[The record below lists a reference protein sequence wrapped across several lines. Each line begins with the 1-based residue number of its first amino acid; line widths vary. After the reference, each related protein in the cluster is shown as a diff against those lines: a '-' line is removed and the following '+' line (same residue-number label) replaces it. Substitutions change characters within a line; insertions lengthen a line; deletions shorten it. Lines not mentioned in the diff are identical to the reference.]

1 MTHIYCDNC
10 GGEGAVT
17 YTGSGYFSSAQEQW
31 YPDEYQDACDK
42 CNGSGFV
49 YSDDDEPLDF

>member
-10 GGEGAVT
+10 GGEGTVT

-42 CNGSGFV
+42 CNGTG
-49 YSDDDEPLDF
+49 YQYMEDEDEED